1 MMFPK
6 IPAAQTVILYC
17 RQYEI
22 EDVVI
27 SPGSRNAPL
36 SIGFASNPS
45 FKCYSIVDERSA
57 GFFALGIAQQK
68 QKPVILLCTSGSAL
82 LNYYP
87 AVSEA
92 YYSRIPLIVLSC
104 DRPTY
109 KVDIGD
115 GQTINQT
122 KVFDKNISYS
132 ESLLQDVS
140 HNTSEIFK
148 SNKQTVIEIG
158 ADSKLITKTQKKI
171 QSKNQEVLK
180 DIILNCLKL
189 SKPVHLNIPF
199 EEPLYDFIEN
209 TNIQISEV
217 NFVPTTNLSENEKF
231 NYTTLKN
238 NSRILVLIG
247 CLNPGALSQETIEHL
262 ANDDRFVVLTE
273 TTSNV
278 NDRSFFG
285 NIDKLIAPIEYSD
298 YKKNIFESLAPD
310 LLVTLGGMVI
320 SKKIK
325 KFLRNYGIFKHIHV
339 GEYESNDTFFKT
351 VLHAKINP
359 NTFFEN
365 LLSSKNKKSNYFNTW
380 NKIKLQREAEHRKFI
395 TGLTF
400 CDLFVY
406 SYLVDVIPNN
416 TQIQAANSSTIRYLQ
431 LFKMKHNNVMY
442 CNRGTSGI
450 DGCTSTSVGAS
461 NACSEPVLLIT
472 GDLSFFYDI
481 NGLWN
486 SYIKSDFRIIIVN
499 NGGGGIFRILPGH
512 KNNPIFSQYIET
524 KQAQGAKQLAKHYG
538 FTYQNKKT
546 KFGLKLAL
554 RSFFKK
560 STKPKILEISTSSE
574 TSSSILKSYFKFLS
588 KPDLQR

>member
-122 KVFDKNISYS
+122 KVFDKNISCS

-209 TNIQISEV
+209 TNIQI
-217 NFVPTTNLSENEKF
+217 LS
-231 NYTTLKN
+231 
-238 NSRILVLIG
+238 LI
-247 CLNPGALSQETIEHL
+247 
-262 ANDDRFVVLTE
+262 
-273 TTSNV
+273 
-278 NDRSFFG
+278 
-285 NIDKLIAPIEYSD
+285 
-298 YKKNIFESLAPD
+298 
-310 LLVTLGGMVI
+310 
-320 SKKIK
+320 
-325 KFLRNYGIFKHIHV
+325 HI
-339 GEYESNDTFFKT
+339 
-351 VLHAKINP
+351 
-359 NTFFEN
+359 
-365 LLSSKNKKSNYFNTW
+365 
-380 NKIKLQREAEHRKFI
+380 
-395 TGLTF
+395 
-400 CDLFVY
+400 
-406 SYLVDVIPNN
+406 
-416 TQIQAANSSTIRYLQ
+416 
-431 LFKMKHNNVMY
+431 
-442 CNRGTSGI
+442 
-450 DGCTSTSVGAS
+450 
-461 NACSEPVLLIT
+461 
-472 GDLSFFYDI
+472 
-481 NGLWN
+481 
-486 SYIKSDFRIIIVN
+486 
-499 NGGGGIFRILPGH
+499 
-512 KNNPIFSQYIET
+512 
-524 KQAQGAKQLAKHYG
+524 
-538 FTYQNKKT
+538 
-546 KFGLKLAL
+546 
-554 RSFFKK
+554 
-560 STKPKILEISTSSE
+560 
-574 TSSSILKSYFKFLS
+574 
-588 KPDLQR
+588 